1 MQGDVQSPPVGDG
14 VLLEVRGLKR
24 HFPVGDHLFKRS
36 RHVKAVDG
44 VDLTIRSGET
54 LGLVGESG
62 CGKTTLGR
70 LIARLDEPTE
80 GSILFEGRTIS
91 GLGDSALRPI
101 RRSIQIIFQNPF
113 SSLNPRMTVGDILEE
128 PLIIHRTDDRD
139 GRRRRVMQL
148 LDMVGLGREYAN
160 RYPHEFS
167 GGQRQRIGIARA
179 IALNPKLIVCDEP
192 VSALD
197 VSIQAQIINLLEDL
211 QKELGLSYL
220 FISHDL
226 RVVEHISDRVA
237 VMYLGRIVESASAA
251 DLYRHTYHPY
261 SEALL
266 SALPVPDP
274 TAESHE
280 IILEGNVPS
289 PIDPPAGCHFTTRC
303 PQVRTICSAAT
314 PPLEEYRP
322 DHFVRGV
329 RVDEIRSAAERAKE
343 DAGTV

>member
-1 MQGDVQSPPVGDG
+1 MMREDSPVPGA
-14 VLLEVRGLKR
+14 LLEVRGLKR
-24 HFPVGDHLFKRS
+24 HFPTGGEIWKRS
-36 RHVKAVDG
+36 RKVKAVDG
-44 VDLTIRSGET
+44 VDLAIMPGET

-70 LIARLDEPTE
+70 LIARLEEPTE
-80 GSILFEGRTIS
+80 GDILFEGNPITGIS
-91 GLGDSALRPI
+91 DRELRSI

-113 SSLNPRMTVGDILEE
+113 SSLNPRMRVRDILEE
-128 PLIIHRTDDRD
+128 PLIIHRMGNSAARQ
-139 GRRRRVMQL
+139 RRVMQL
-148 LDMVGLGREYAN
+148 LDMVGLRKEYAD

-179 IALNPKLIVCDEP
+179 LTLGPKLVICDEP

-197 VSIQAQIINLLEDL
+197 VSIQAQIINLLKDL
-211 QKELGLSYL
+211 QEEFGLAYL

-237 VMYLGRIVESASAA
+237 VMYLGRIVESASAE

-261 SEALL
+261 TEALL

-280 IILEGNVPS
+280 IILEGSVPS
-289 PIDPPAGCHFTTRC
+289 PVDPPPGCHFTTRC
-303 PQVRTICSAAT
+303 PHVEDKCSRTT
-314 PPLEEYRP
+314 PQLEEYRP
-322 DHFVRGV
+322 NHLVRCL
-329 RVDEIRSAAERAKE
+329 RLDEIRGGRDERLEEAAPH
-343 DAGTV
+343 